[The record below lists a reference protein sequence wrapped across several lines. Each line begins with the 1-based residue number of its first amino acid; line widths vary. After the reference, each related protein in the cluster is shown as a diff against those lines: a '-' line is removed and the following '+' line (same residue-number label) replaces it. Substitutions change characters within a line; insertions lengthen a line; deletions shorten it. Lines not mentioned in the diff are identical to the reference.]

1 METRRRDARTGLVRT
16 ASTETGL
23 ADVVRSA
30 RKLSGKPLVW
40 QVDCKVAARLARCEP
55 IAREESFPA
64 RPATLPSRN
73 VLSLSFHDVARTAR
87 DRRVVETRATSGIFA
102 HGFSGSGASAL
113 KLARWRI
120 YSPAMAKEG
129 LIVTEGTVTQV
140 LPGTMFRIDL
150 PGQRNVLAHIAGTMR
165 KHFIR
170 IVPAI
175 CASTLRWPGRSMRN
189 IVPGNTCVT
198 VPSVTI
204 SPSLA
209 MAGEYILQ
217 RASFK
222 ADAPDPLKPW
232 ANIPE
237 VALVSTTRRS
247 RAVRATS

>member
-129 LIVTEGTVTQV
+129 PDRDRRHGNASV
-140 LPGTMFRIDL
+140 
-150 PGQRNVLAHIAGTMR
+150 AG
-165 KHFIR
+165 HD
-170 IVPAI
+170 VP
-175 CASTLRWPGRSMRN
+175 
-189 IVPGNTCVT
+189 
-198 VPSVTI
+198 
-204 SPSLA
+204 
-209 MAGEYILQ
+209 
-217 RASFK
+217 
-222 ADAPDPLKPW
+222 
-232 ANIPE
+232 
-237 VALVSTTRRS
+237 RRS
-247 RAVRATS
+247 SRPTQCACTYRRQDAEAFH